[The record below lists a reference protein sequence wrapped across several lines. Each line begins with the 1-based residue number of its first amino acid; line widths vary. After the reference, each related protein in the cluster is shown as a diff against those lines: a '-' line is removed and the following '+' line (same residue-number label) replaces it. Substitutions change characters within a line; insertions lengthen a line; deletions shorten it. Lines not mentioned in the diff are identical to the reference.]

1 MTPSKTWLASA
12 AVIALLFGLEFPDPT
27 LNGEPSPLPNDHTM
41 VLAANEGLSDDQ
53 SQAQSEKNAD
63 ESAKMGK
70 ESGTQTGGE
79 PTVPE
84 DDTKKVDQPPG
95 AHATNAN

>member
-1 MTPSKTWLASA
+1 MTQFRGLLVITA
-12 AVIALLFGLEFPDPT
+12 AIALLFGLEFPDPK
-27 LNGEPSPLPNDHTM
+27 LSGEPSPLPNDHTM
-41 VLAANEGLSDDQ
+41 VLAADEGASGQ
-53 SQAQSEKNAD
+53 PQAQTEENAD

-84 DDTKKVDQPPG
+84 DDTKKVDQPPV
-95 AHATNAN
+95 AHDGNQN